1 MKNKILY
8 ISLTFI
14 SILGLTSCKNDLD
27 VLAPGEE
34 SVSVYGVLNPNLA
47 VQKIRINKV
56 YLTDGDALVTGQ
68 NSEDINYGAGEL
80 KVTLQRFMLGSTT
93 PTLTSVGNSSKKEI
107 VLTETV
113 VTTSGGDFNV
123 NQRIWQTTDKLYNSG
138 EYKISI
144 TNVNTGA
151 EFSARTVMV
160 DSVRSYPAMPFI
172 FVPTTYPVHCGS
184 GANGYVAPTIPGT
197 GTQQSAYVNYSILS
211 ATPKIKFRSVASA
224 KLYKVIMRFHY
235 IDSLTD
241 GITGNRKF
249 VDYNFSSLISTS
261 LGGGQEME
269 VSFSTSDFYST
280 LASQIPIQTV
290 GTVKNRTAHYMEY
303 IIYACSENMNT
314 FLKVNQPSTTIAQ
327 DKPNYTNI
335 NGGVGIFASV
345 SKTTLGKELWSDFI
359 DELSNNTTTSSLL
372 FVKRYKFVC
381 P

>member
-8 ISLTFI
+8 ISLIFI

-47 VQKIRINKV
+47 VQNIRINKV
-56 YLTDGDALVTGQ
+56 YLTNGDALVTGQ
-68 NSEDINYGAGEL
+68 NAEDINYGAGEL
-80 KVTLQRFMLGSTT
+80 KVTLERFMLGSTT

-113 VTTSGGDFNV
+113 ITTAGGDFNV
-123 NQRIWQTTDKLYNSG
+123 NQRIWQTSDKLYNSG
-138 EYKISI
+138 EYKLSI
-144 TNVNTGA
+144 KNINTGA
-151 EFSARTVMV
+151 EFSSKTVMV

-197 GTQQSAYVNYSILS
+197 GTQQSAYINYSIFT
-211 ATPKIKFRSVASA
+211 ATPKIKFRSVANA

-241 GITGNRKF
+241 GTGNRKF
-249 VDYNFSSLISTS
+249 VDFNFASQISSL
-261 LGGGQEME
+261 LVGGQELE
-269 VSFSTSDFYST
+269 TSFSTSEFYSN
-280 LASQIPIQTV
+280 LANQIPTQTV
-290 GTVKNRTAHYMEY
+290 GTIKNRTAHYMEY

-327 DKPNYTNI
+327 NKPNYTNI

-345 SKTTLGKELWSDFI
+345 SKTALGKELWSDFI
-359 DELSNNTTTSSLL
+359 DELSNNTSTSSLL
-372 FVKRYKFVC
+372 FVKRYKFIC